1 MNDYIKIER
10 ETTMTTE
17 LIMTD
22 KTVRIKGARWESIEK
37 LTWSFMEK
45 DKKFIKPTD
54 VLDALLI
61 KALKDF
67 KQEDF
72 NEAMKER

>member
-1 MNDYIKIER
+1 MTND
-10 ETTMTTE
+10 

-22 KTVRIKGARWESIEK
+22 KTVRIKGERWEAIEK

-45 DKKFIKPTD
+45 DKRFIKPTE

-67 KQEDF
+67 KHEDF
-72 NEAMKER
+72 NETVKKR

>member
-1 MNDYIKIER
+1 
-10 ETTMTTE
+10 MTNE

-22 KTVRIKGARWESIEK
+22 KTVRIKGVRWEAIEK
-37 LTWSFMEK
+37 LTWGFMEK
-45 DKKFIKPTD
+45 DKRFIKPTD